1 MFFIFRLQ
9 NTHVQFCQL
18 WDKRE
23 KIWCF
28 VYCFTSQAPTPN
40 WYAINGIMACY
51 FRESSI
57 QWYVIHNWLT
67 TISEELNVLAFN
79 ITDQCL
85 LSLIEMEIGP
95 LLNTKI
101 YFFLYFTSR
110 QGMFVSDVYDTQWNT
125 CVALLRPLQFVNIQQ
140 SHQNSLWY
148 TMEHMWDLT
157 DIVSIC

>member
-1 MFFIFRLQ
+1 
-9 NTHVQFCQL
+9 
-18 WDKRE
+18 
-23 KIWCF
+23 
-28 VYCFTSQAPTPN
+28 
-40 WYAINGIMACY
+40 
-51 FRESSI
+51 
-57 QWYVIHNWLT
+57 
-67 TISEELNVLAFN
+67 
-79 ITDQCL
+79 
-85 LSLIEMEIGP
+85 MEIGP

-125 CVALLRPLQFVNIQQ
+125 CVALLRPLQFVDIQQ